1 MTNDDMQSII
11 KSQHDTIIELQKL
24 ADGLIQ
30 EHAADVGEYER
41 IMALQARD
49 IITLRL
55 QAEMDKI
62 TNKVDTYAIQ
72 DATCKAIGAAF
83 GITPILMVCSWCG
96 AISGAKD
103 GEGTTGVSHGI
114 CPACAKKEMEGIR

>member
-1 MTNDDMQSII
+1 MSDRTMID
-11 KSQHDTIIELQKL
+11 SQAATIEELQRLYAKTCQ
-24 ADGLIQ
+24 D
-30 EHAADVGEYER
+30 HAADVGEYER
-41 IMALQARD
+41 IMELQARD
-49 IITLRL
+49 IIILRL
-55 QAEMDKI
+55 QAETDKI
-62 TNKVDTYAIQ
+62 TTKVYTYAIQ

-114 CPACAKKEMEGIR
+114 CPTCADKERERAGI